1 MQVVSPSLVPVL
13 LAVTVA
19 SVAAGCGEDRVGA
32 GTRTGGDD
40 GVRIACTEV
49 GCIGGATL
57 DLRGVPPT
65 ARSVGACVEGRC
77 EIVDRRRATMIR
89 IRCPKRTC
97 RARLCADL
105 PRGRQPER
113 PPVHADLLARRD
125 DPAPD
130 AGTLTGR
137 EAAEPARD
145 MPGSLPVAKN
155 VRTGSSVSPG
165 RSKSSGTV
173 I

>member
-1 MQVVSPSLVPVL
+1 
-13 LAVTVA
+13 
-19 SVAAGCGEDRVGA
+19 
-32 GTRTGGDD
+32 
-40 GVRIACTEV
+40 
-49 GCIGGATL
+49 
-57 DLRGVPPT
+57 
-65 ARSVGACVEGRC
+65 
-77 EIVDRRRATMIR
+77 
-89 IRCPKRTC
+89 
-97 RARLCADL
+97 
-105 PRGRQPER
+105 
-113 PPVHADLLARRD
+113 VHADLLARRD

-130 AGTLTGR
+130 AGTLTGQ

>member
-1 MQVVSPSLVPVL
+1 
-13 LAVTVA
+13 
-19 SVAAGCGEDRVGA
+19 
-32 GTRTGGDD
+32 
-40 GVRIACTEV
+40 
-49 GCIGGATL
+49 
-57 DLRGVPPT
+57 
-65 ARSVGACVEGRC
+65 
-77 EIVDRRRATMIR
+77 
-89 IRCPKRTC
+89 
-97 RARLCADL
+97 
-105 PRGRQPER
+105 
-113 PPVHADLLARRD
+113 VHADLLARRD

-137 EAAEPARD
+137 EAAEPVRD